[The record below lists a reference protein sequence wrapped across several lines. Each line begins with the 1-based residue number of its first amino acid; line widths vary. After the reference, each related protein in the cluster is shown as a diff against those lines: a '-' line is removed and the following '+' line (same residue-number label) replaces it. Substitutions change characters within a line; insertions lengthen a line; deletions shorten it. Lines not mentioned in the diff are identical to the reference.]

1 MEHVGDCADYSTVS
15 DNILELRKRTLKD
28 KEKTKS
34 SNYVQLIDS
43 WKFNYLYI
51 LFLNFYLDYLY

>member
-28 KEKTKS
+28 KEKIKS

-43 WKFNYLYI
+43 
-51 LFLNFYLDYLY
+51 